1 MPAISMKQ
9 SNFTTHGTPMKV
21 DWRDIPDGS
30 HIRMTLEAVKMGTF
44 LCGIYI
50 NVDGMKESISYI
62 ITRFRFP

>member
-1 MPAISMKQ
+1 
-9 SNFTTHGTPMKV
+9 MKV